1 MMNMIHIIH
10 NNDEYI
16 NDQYIYSFKFPS
28 TQAPTP
34 DPQIRLDL
42 DLPPRE
48 RQPGTSTRSHRTGM
62 KSQL

>member
-1 MMNMIHIIH
+1 MMNILMI
-10 NNDEYI
+10 N
-16 NDQYIYSFKFPS
+16 IYLLKLPS